1 MASPFLEQ
9 YWAWQEMAR
18 ACMHV
23 RTIRPKPR
31 SKPIWV
37 ARTQRED
44 ATGLCKLAHILCN
57 AGKIGVLEFLE
68 IDACIENYG
77 KLNLD
82 RYGEANLYYWP
93 SSKEGWEARRQFCL
107 EQERLCRTHGPLAWR
122 T

>member
-1 MASPFLEQ
+1 MATPFIEQ
-9 YWAWQEMAR
+9 CWAWETAAR
-18 ACMHV
+18 YCDPTKVLSRGETMWIVHF
-23 RTIRPKPR
+23 RQCD
-31 SKPIWV
+31 
-37 ARTQRED
+37 AR
-44 ATGLCKLAHILCN
+44 GLCKLAHILCN

-107 EQERLCRTHGPLAWR
+107 EQGELCRTQGPLAWH